1 MKNSKSFTE
10 GSIFKALVSL
20 SVPVVFANIL
30 QTAYQLTDTF
40 WVGKLGAEAVA
51 AVSLSFPIIFLLMAV
66 GGGLTIAGSILV
78 AQNIGMKN
86 IQKANHVSAQTLLM
100 MTAVVLPLSI
110 LGYVFSTPIMALMG
124 AEPAVLPQAVSYMQ
138 ISFVGLI
145 FVFGFFVYQAL
156 MRAVGDVK
164 TPIYIVLATVILNL
178 IIDPLFILGFGPIP
192 AFGVA
197 GAAIA
202 TDVTQAIATFIG
214 LAMLFSG
221 KYGIHLKLHEFKPD
235 NKLILDMFKLG
246 LPASIDQSMRALG
259 LTVMTFLVAGLG
271 TSVVASYGIGTRILS
286 FIIIPAIG
294 LAMATSTIV
303 AQNIGA
309 GKIDRAEESAKL
321 SAWSA
326 FILLTIV
333 GVLLYIF
340 AEPVSAAFIT
350 GDAKA
355 LAGSV
360 AYVRIMSL
368 TFGFLGVQQ
377 AISGALQGSGNTF
390 AAMMLTMIS
399 QWVLQF
405 PIAYIL
411 SRHTTLHENGIW
423 WAFPISNVI
432 IAIISVLWF
441 MSGSWKNKQALAT
454 SELATEVVEE
464 SIVEEGMTG

>member
-1 MKNSKSFTE
+1 
-10 GSIFKALVSL
+10 
-20 SVPVVFANIL
+20 
-30 QTAYQLTDTF
+30 
-40 WVGKLGAEAVA
+40 
-51 AVSLSFPIIFLLMAV
+51 
-66 GGGLTIAGSILV
+66 
-78 AQNIGMKN
+78 
-86 IQKANHVSAQTLLM
+86 
-100 MTAVVLPLSI
+100 
-110 LGYVFSTPIMALMG
+110 
-124 AEPAVLPQAVSYMQ
+124 
-138 ISFVGLI
+138 
-145 FVFGFFVYQAL
+145 
-156 MRAVGDVK
+156 
-164 TPIYIVLATVILNL
+164 
-178 IIDPLFILGFGPIP
+178 
-192 AFGVA
+192 
-197 GAAIA
+197 
-202 TDVTQAIATFIG
+202 
-214 LAMLFSG
+214 MLFSG

-235 NKLILDMFKLG
+235 SKLIVDMFKLG

-309 GKIDRAEESAKL
+309 GKIDRAEASAKL

-326 FILLTIV
+326 FILLTLV
-333 GVLLYIF
+333 GILLYIF

-411 SRHTTLHENGIW
+411 SRHTSLQENGIW

-441 MSGSWKNKQALAT
+441 MSGSWKNKQALST
-454 SELATEVVEE
+454 SELANEVVEE